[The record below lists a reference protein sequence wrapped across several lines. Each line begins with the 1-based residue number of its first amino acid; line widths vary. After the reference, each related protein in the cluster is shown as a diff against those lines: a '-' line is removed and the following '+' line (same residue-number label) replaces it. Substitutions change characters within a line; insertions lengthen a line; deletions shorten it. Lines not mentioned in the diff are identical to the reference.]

1 MVSVNVFGGSIVQTK
16 RLILGQ
22 DHQRVTLDHRQE
34 QVLEIQML
42 EHLDL
47 ALGRLS
53 YQGVQ

>member
-1 MVSVNVFGGSIVQTK
+1 MVSVDVFGGSIVQTK
-16 RLILGQ
+16 RLTLGQ
-22 DHQRVTLDHRQE
+22 DRQRVTLDHRQE

>member
-1 MVSVNVFGGSIVQTK
+1 MVGVNVFGGSIVQTK
-16 RLILGQ
+16 RLIFGQ
-22 DHQRVTLDHRQE
+22 DRQRVTLDHRQE

>member
-1 MVSVNVFGGSIVQTK
+1 MVSVHGFDGSIVQTK
-16 RLILGQ
+16 RLTLDQ
-22 DHQRVTLDHRQE
+22 DRQRVTLDHRQE
-34 QVLEIQML
+34 QVLGIQML

>member
-22 DHQRVTLDHRQE
+22 DRQRVTLDHRQE

-47 ALGRLS
+47 ALGQLS